1 MTAVARKPVTHF
13 KPPAQQG
20 AQRLSFGLSDEELFA
35 RLHESGD
42 PHARELLVERLIPL
56 ARRLARRY
64 ANSSERLED
73 IVQVASLGL
82 VKAIDRFDPAMGKPF
97 GAFAVPTILGEIR
110 RHLRDCTWSVH
121 VTRSAQERSMATRQA
136 IEVLQSETGHMP
148 SVQELAQYM
157 EVDQEEVLDALCVMQ
172 ARHSTSLDT
181 PPEDDLDATPRLDRL
196 GSDEAG
202 YEQVERRL
210 AAVPALAH
218 LEKRD
223 REILTMGYLGEM
235 SQAEIGAE
243 IGVSQM
249 QVSRLMR
256 RALAR
261 AQEAVEASA

>member
-1 MTAVARKPVTHF
+1 MRKPVAHIN
-13 KPPAQQG
+13 PPTAD
-20 AQRLSFGLSDEELFA
+20 AQRLSFQPSERELFA
-35 RLHESGD
+35 RLHETGD
-42 PHARELLVERLIPL
+42 QHARELLVERLMPL

-64 ANSSERLED
+64 ANSSETLED
-73 IVQVASLGL
+73 IVQVANLGL
-82 VKAIDRFDPAMGKPF
+82 VKAIDRFDPELGKPF

-157 EVDQEEVLDALCVMQ
+157 EVDQEQVLDALCVMQ
-172 ARHSTSLDT
+172 ARHSTSLDA
-181 PPEDDLDATPRLDRL
+181 PLEEDSEATPRLERL
-196 GSDEAG
+196 GGDDAG

-210 AAVPALAH
+210 AAAPALEC
-218 LEKRD
+218 LEERD
-223 REILTMGYLGEM
+223 RRILTMGYIGEM

-261 AQEAVEASA
+261 AQAVVDAD